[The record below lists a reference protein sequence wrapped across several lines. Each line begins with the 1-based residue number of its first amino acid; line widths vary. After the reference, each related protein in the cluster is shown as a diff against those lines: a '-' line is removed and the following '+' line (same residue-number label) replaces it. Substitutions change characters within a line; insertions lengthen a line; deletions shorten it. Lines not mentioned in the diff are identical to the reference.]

1 MDRERVIV
9 VDGAWR
15 LSAMDPERVE
25 VREFCAN
32 AAKVIVDDIAEGKSN
47 LSREELI
54 DDIEDDCLAQL
65 LVYDKVIPESWKD
78 WGTEVDFIEITVAVS
93 YSDTFRIS
101 AENIPATGY
110 SDGMHI
116 NISIPPVK
124 EGNLRPW
131 EELELPLRSEI
142 EISIRHE
149 LEHIFQTD
157 FRYFVDRDEYDIVK
171 ECELETPMGN
181 YLMTPEEVSA
191 HIMGFDQV
199 SKSREDL
206 LFHIDVLIGEYLQS
220 KHITKNDAI
229 LVRSCWHDW
238 IDRNVQILAA

>member
-1 MDRERVIV
+1 MDKER
-9 VDGAWR
+9 
-15 LSAMDPERVE
+15 LE
-25 VREFCAN
+25 VRDFCADT
-32 AAKVIVDDIAEGKSN
+32 AKTIIDDIAKGVSN

-78 WGTEVDFIEITVAVS
+78 WGSEVDFIEITVAVF
-93 YSDTFRIS
+93 YSDTFRIG

-110 SDGMHI
+110 YDGMHI

-124 EGNLRPW
+124 DGCLRPW
-131 EELELPLRSEI
+131 ETLELPLKSEI

-157 FRYFVDRDEYDIVK
+157 FRYFVDKDEYDIINHVD
-171 ECELETPMGN
+171 EDDMETSMGT
-181 YLMTPEEVSA
+181 YLTLPEEVSA

-199 SKSREDL
+199 SKTRNDL

-220 KHITKNDAI
+220 KHITNKDAVSI
-229 LVRSCWHDW
+229 RKCWHDW
-238 IDRNVQILAA
+238 INRNVQILAA